1 MDSVKLYITE
11 EGNEYILGERIVM
24 NDIRY
29 LALYNQKEDQSYIAY
44 EKDGDL
50 CFIDENYPNF
60 DLIAKELFEKM
71 SVPE

>member
-71 SVPE
+71 SVSE